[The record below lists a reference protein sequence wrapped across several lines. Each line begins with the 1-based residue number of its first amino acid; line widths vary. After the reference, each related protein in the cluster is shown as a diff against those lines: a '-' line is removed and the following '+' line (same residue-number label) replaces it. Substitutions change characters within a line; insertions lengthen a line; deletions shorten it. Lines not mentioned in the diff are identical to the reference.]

1 MLDRRA
7 LMGLGLATSAAGL
20 AACTAPGAPVV
31 TTPSTASGSTS
42 AAASST
48 STSAKPSQTTPAA
61 TASDGA
67 WGEPDVKLGDPIGD
81 GSQAP
86 SPDPQPFQREIKK
99 LAKGEKPPQFVVF
112 SWDGVSGDENRV
124 QAYIKAAHEV
134 QGTQTMFLSGLYF
147 LPQSKKTEYHPP
159 KRKPGVSDI
168 PYMSDLTVRRTI
180 ENAAMAWKYG
190 NEMGTHF
197 NGHFDGGAKT
207 WTSDDWEVELK
218 EAIKLVTHWRTNTGW
233 TDIDPLPFDYTKEL
247 VGARTPLLAGAAT
260 LMPIAKKHGF
270 RYDSSGVRKKGWPV
284 KNSYGIYDMSM
295 FAVPFRTGS
304 SLPMDYNY
312 YFTQAGG
319 KNTGTPAQRATWQ
332 AEHLDSLRAGLKM
345 CMSTNRAPLII
356 GNHLSPWLGGI
367 YQQNLLKLMTEFG
380 KTPGVQLVSFRWL
393 CDWLD
398 AQDPEVLADLQK
410 S

>member
-1 MLDRRA
+1 MLHRRA

-20 AACTAPGAPVV
+20 AACTAPGVPVV

-159 KRKPGVSDI
+159 KRKPGASDI

-207 WTSDDWEVELK
+207 WTSDDWEVELN

-233 TDIDPLPFDYTKEL
+233 TDIDPLPFDYEGTRRCPD
-247 VGARTPLLAGAAT
+247 ALLAGAAT

-295 FAVPFRTGS
+295 FAVPFRTARACPWTTTTTS
-304 SLPMDYNY
+304 PRR
-312 YFTQAGG
+312 AVR
-319 KNTGTPAQRATWQ
+319 TPAPRP
-332 AEHLDSLRAGLKM
+332 SVRPGRR
-345 CMSTNRAPLII
+345 STSTR
-356 GNHLSPWLGGI
+356 
-367 YQQNLLKLMTEFG
+367 YE
-380 KTPGVQLVSFRWL
+380 PGSR
-393 CDWLD
+393 C
-398 AQDPEVLADLQK
+398 ACPRTARR
-410 S
+410 